1 MTTTTAPP
9 PDTGTGTGSGSLEV
23 AAARLAALLTG
34 GGSSLADANPRS
46 DLEFEARIGL
56 RPLARSA
63 AGAPD
68 DVWAVD
74 GGQALVA
81 DARCLQL
88 LVTRASRV
96 RFVAGACVLEEE
108 GPLRAAV
115 LGLGEGAAARAALEL
130 DGLAPDC
137 AVDTNLLRDR
147 WEWDAVERCI
157 DEAAAGALVLV
168 DGDLQPDWRIP
179 STFLA
184 RLLER
189 AASRGVVV
197 AGVTKHSSL
206 SRGGAPLLG
215 QLEVEAASMFGE
227 RAMWWAPVARVRA
240 DVGEGLQVVAAR
252 LDPDARFAFRI
263 DLPASADPEAVL
275 GALSALADD
284 AAFPGYPYPL
294 TVADRLAACPGWL
307 RQEVRMQLDD
317 HFDRAGVPPEVRERA
332 FADRHGLM
340 ERS

>member
-1 MTTTTAPP
+1 MTTESP
-9 PDTGTGTGSGSLEV
+9 GSIET

-34 GGSSLADANPRS
+34 GGSSLADPGGAS
-46 DLEFEARIGL
+46 DLQFETVIGL
-56 RPLARSA
+56 RPLARSDIGPPA
-63 AGAPD
+63 

-96 RFVAGACVLEEE
+96 RFVAGSCVLEEE

-147 WEWDAVERCI
+147 WEWDAVARCI
-157 DEAAAGALVLV
+157 DDAASGAIVLV

-179 STFLA
+179 SSFLA
-184 RLLER
+184 ELLAR
-189 AASRGVVV
+189 AADHGIVL

-215 QLEVEAASMFGE
+215 QLEVEAASLFGE
-227 RAMWWAPVARVRA
+227 RARWWAPIARMRS

-263 DLPASADPEAVL
+263 DLPAAVDAEIVL
-275 GALSALADD
+275 GQLAALADD

-340 ERS
+340 ERA